1 LTEPVLTP
9 RAVRRANI
17 KPDDLERL
25 KKLTAMVLS
34 RTDQQIAVAVTAGE
48 WREVK
53 CDEEGNKYRSKLAG
67 VVHRA
72 AEGLS
77 RAGALDKTTMREFDA
92 MCLTTV
98 QELSKHEIKRVRMAN
113 NVSQEVFANYLNV
126 TPTLVSQWER
136 GEKKPSGP
144 SLKLLSLVKKKGL
157 EAIA

>member
-1 LTEPVLTP
+1 MRKGT
-9 RAVRRANI
+9 
-17 KPDDLERL
+17 
-25 KKLTAMVLS
+25 
-34 RTDQQIAVAVTAGE
+34 
-48 WREVK
+48 
-53 CDEEGNKYRSKLAG
+53 KYRSKLAG

-98 QELSKHEIKRVRMAN
+98 QELSKHEIKQVRMAN
-113 NVSQEVFANYLNV
+113 NVSQEVFANYLNM